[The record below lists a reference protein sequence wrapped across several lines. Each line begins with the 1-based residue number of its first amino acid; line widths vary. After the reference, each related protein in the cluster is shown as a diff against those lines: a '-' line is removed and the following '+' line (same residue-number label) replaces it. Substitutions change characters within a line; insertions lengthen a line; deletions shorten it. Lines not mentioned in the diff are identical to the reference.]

1 MRVEFQ
7 RGKMLLT
14 AENYLEGAFM
24 RDEMGVKSGSTTLY
38 VTGDASSYYFTLTT
52 KPVDDPWAGRREPEV

>member
-1 MRVEFQ
+1 MIVEFQ

-38 VTGDASSYYFTLTT
+38 VTGDASSYYFTLTPT
-52 KPVDDPWAGRREPEV
+52 MPVDDPGRREPEV